1 MAEVRVECH
10 AGYRGDETP
19 RRFHLEGK
27 SIEVAAILGRWKE
40 PGMLLFRVQ
49 SIEGRVY
56 LLRRDEQ
63 AGRWDVPEVVG

>member
-1 MAEVRVECH
+1 M
-10 AGYRGDETP
+10 
-19 RRFHLEGK
+19 
-27 SIEVAAILGRWKE
+27 
-40 PGMLLFRVQ
+40 MLFRVQ